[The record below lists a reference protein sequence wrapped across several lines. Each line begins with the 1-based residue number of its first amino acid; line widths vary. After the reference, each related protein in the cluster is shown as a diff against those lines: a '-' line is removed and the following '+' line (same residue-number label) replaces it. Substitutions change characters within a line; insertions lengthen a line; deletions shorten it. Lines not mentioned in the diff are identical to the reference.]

1 VGGFLLARRSLKWR
15 PSRPVLS
22 GLVDGAWS
30 TNRCP
35 LLAWP
40 VMDPA
45 SEPSIRASG
54 VGALVFVALVGAAL
68 VGAMFAGDGS
78 GVGGTLPVGGAA
90 VLLLGAA
97 LVAVA
102 FGWLPVPRIGRSGT
116 VLLCALLLLV
126 GWTGAT
132 VWWSIVGDRSW
143 DAFNKSVAYVA
154 FLGLG
159 LVLASLGRE
168 LAARLTASMLSFVIG
183 VTLAWALV
191 AKAIPDLDPDGDRV
205 ARIREPVGYW
215 NALALLADIAL
226 ALGLWLG
233 TASTH
238 RRSVRVAGGLL
249 LYVSTLALLLT
260 LSRAGV
266 VVGVGVLVLWLV
278 LASERVQGGLLLVAA
293 GGPAV
298 IVGAWAFTRPAL
310 TEDVATRSDRAADGA
325 VFGILAL
332 VGAGVVVLL
341 VAWAAGRSLRA
352 ETRRRA
358 GRGLVALAV
367 VCVIAAGAAVSVA
380 AADAVTS
387 GRDCSEVV
395 NDPSRLGSLDPNN
408 RLCWWE
414 EAWDVYLEHAPEGA
428 GAGTFEVA
436 RKRFRPDERSV
447 VQPHSVPLQQLADGG
462 VVALGLFVL
471 VTLAGVA
478 LCVCALRRLAGAER
492 AAAVALVAAPAAY
505 VVHAL
510 VDFNW
515 DFLAVTA
522 PTMVAL
528 GVLAGAGRDT
538 RVSRRHPFLAVGVVL
553 VAVAV
558 LVSFSFPRLADRA
571 ERSSTRAL
579 AAGEFD
585 RALDQAEWAQF
596 FNPVSADPLFARA
609 RVAERR
615 GIAWRAERAYIE
627 AVELQPD
634 NPETWYTLGSF
645 QFDVRK
651 NLCAA
656 YRFLNNAYT
665 LDPSGSQWRKGGP
678 LDVSRDAVNA
688 GGCAPG
694 S

>member
-1 VGGFLLARRSLKWR
+1 MGRVNDLLDGPGNYPAARLGK
-15 PSRPVLS
+15 PE
-22 GLVDGAWS
+22 A
-30 TNRCP
+30 

-45 SEPSIRASG
+45 SEPPVRASG
-54 VGALVFVALVGAAL
+54 VGALVVAALVGAAL
-68 VGAMFAGDGS
+68 FGAMFAGDGS
-78 GVGGTLPVGGAA
+78 SAGGTLPVGGAA
-90 VLLLGAA
+90 VVLLGIA
-97 LVAVA
+97 LVAGA
-102 FGWLPVPRIGRSGT
+102 FGWLPVPRIGRSGA
-116 VLLCALLLLV
+116 VLLWALLLLV
-126 GWTGAT
+126 VWTGVT
-132 VWWSIVGDRSW
+132 IWWSIVGDRSW
-143 DAFNKSVAYVA
+143 DAFNKSLAYAA

-159 LVLASLGRE
+159 FVLASIGRE
-168 LAARLTASMLSFVIG
+168 LAARLAASMLSLVVG
-183 VTLAWALV
+183 VTLTWALV

-205 ARIREPVGYW
+205 ARIREPIGYW
-215 NALALLADIAL
+215 NALALLADVAL

-233 TASTH
+233 TAPTH
-238 RRSVRVAGGLL
+238 RRTVRVAGGLL

-266 VVGVGVLVLWLV
+266 VVGVGVLALWLV
-278 LASERVQGGLLLVAA
+278 LSSQRVEGGLLLVAA
-293 GGPAV
+293 SIPALV
-298 IVGAWAFTRPAL
+298 VGAWAFTRPAL
-310 TEDVATRSDRAADGA
+310 TEDVATRSDRAADGT

-332 VGAGVVVLL
+332 VGAGVVAVL
-341 VAWAAGRSLRA
+341 VAWAAGRSPA
-352 ETRRRA
+352 PATRRRT
-358 GRGLVALAV
+358 GRGLVVVAV
-367 VCVIAAGAAVSVA
+367 LCVIAASAAVSVA

-414 EAWDVYLEHAPEGA
+414 EAWDVFVEHAPEGA

-447 VQPHSVPLQQLADGG
+447 AQPHSVPLQQLADGG

-471 VTLAGVA
+471 VILAGVA
-478 LCVCALRRLAGAER
+478 VCVCALRRLSGAER
-492 AAAVALVAAPAAY
+492 AASVALVAAPAAY
-505 VVHAL
+505 LVYAL

-515 DFLAVTA
+515 DFIAVTA

-538 RVSRRHPFLAVGVVL
+538 RAGGRHALLAIGVVL
-553 VAVAV
+553 VAAAL

-571 ERSSTRAL
+571 ERRSTRAL
-579 AAGEFD
+579 AAGDFD
-585 RALDQAEWAQF
+585 RALDQAAWAEF

-615 GIAWRAERAYIE
+615 GIAWRAERAYID

-634 NPETWYTLGSF
+634 NPETWYTLGIF

-665 LDPSGSQWRKGGP
+665 LDPAGSQWRRGGP

>member
-1 VGGFLLARRSLKWR
+1 MGRVNDLLDGPAEYPAARLGK
-15 PSRPVLS
+15 PE
-22 GLVDGAWS
+22 A
-30 TNRCP
+30 
-35 LLAWP
+35 LLAWT

-45 SEPSIRASG
+45 SEPPVRASG
-54 VGALVFVALVGAAL
+54 VGALVVAALVGAAL
-68 VGAMFAGDGS
+68 FGAMFAGDGS
-78 GVGGTLPVGGAA
+78 SVGGTLPVGGAA
-90 VLLLGAA
+90 VVLLGIA
-97 LVAVA
+97 LIAGA
-102 FGWLPVPRIGRSGT
+102 FGWLPVPRIGRSGA
-116 VLLCALLLLV
+116 VLLWALLLLV
-126 GWTGAT
+126 VWTGVT
-132 VWWSIVGDRSW
+132 IWWSIVGDRSW
-143 DAFNKSVAYVA
+143 DAFNKSLAYAA

-159 LVLASLGRE
+159 FVLASIGRE
-168 LAARLTASMLSFVIG
+168 LAARLAASMLSLVVG
-183 VTLAWALV
+183 VTVTWALV

-205 ARIREPVGYW
+205 ARIREPIGYW
-215 NALALLADIAL
+215 NALALLADVAL

-233 TASTH
+233 TAPTH
-238 RRSVRVAGGLL
+238 RRTVRVAGGLL

-266 VVGVGVLVLWLV
+266 VVGVGVLALWLV
-278 LASERVQGGLLLVAA
+278 LSSQRVEGGLLLVAA
-293 GGPAV
+293 SIPALV
-298 IVGAWAFTRPAL
+298 VGAWAFTRPAL
-310 TEDVATRSDRAADGA
+310 TEDVATRSDRAADGT

-332 VGAGVVVLL
+332 VGAGVVAVL
-341 VAWAAGRSLRA
+341 VAWAAGRSPA
-352 ETRRRA
+352 PATRRRT
-358 GRGLVALAV
+358 GRGLIVVALL
-367 VCVIAAGAAVSVA
+367 CVIAASAAVSVA

-414 EAWDVYLEHAPEGA
+414 EAWDVFVEHSPKGA

-447 VQPHSVPLQQLADGG
+447 AQPHSVPLQQLADGG

-471 VTLAGVA
+471 VILAGAAV
-478 LCVCALRRLAGAER
+478 CVCALRRLSGAER
-492 AAAVALVAAPAAY
+492 PVAVALVAAPAAY
-505 VVHAL
+505 LVYAL

-515 DFLAVTA
+515 DFIAVTA

-538 RVSRRHPFLAVGVVL
+538 RAGGRHTLLAIGVVL
-553 VAVAV
+553 VAAAV

-571 ERSSTRAL
+571 ERRSTRAL
-579 AAGEFD
+579 AADDFD
-585 RALDQAEWAQF
+585 RALDQAAWAEF

-615 GIAWRAERAYIE
+615 GIGWRAERAYID

-634 NPETWYTLGSF
+634 NPETWYTLGIF

-665 LDPSGSQWRKGGP
+665 LDPAGSQWRRGGP
-678 LDVSRDAVNA
+678 LDVSRDAVNS

>member
-1 VGGFLLARRSLKWR
+1 M
-15 PSRPVLS
+15 
-22 GLVDGAWS
+22 DGPGNYPAV
-30 TNRCP
+30 RLGKP
-35 LLAWP
+35 EALLAWP

-45 SEPSIRASG
+45 SEPPVRASG
-54 VGALVFVALVGAAL
+54 VGALVVGALVGAAL
-68 VGAMFAGDGS
+68 FGAMFAGDGS
-78 GVGGTLPVGGAA
+78 SVGGTLPVGGAA
-90 VLLLGAA
+90 VVLLGIA
-97 LVAVA
+97 LVAGA
-102 FGWLPVPRIGRSGT
+102 FGWLPVPRIGRSGA
-116 VLLCALLLLV
+116 VLLWALLLLV
-126 GWTGAT
+126 VWTGVT
-132 VWWSIVGDRSW
+132 IWWSIVGDRSW
-143 DAFNKSVAYVA
+143 DAFNKSLAYAA

-159 LVLASLGRE
+159 FVLASIGRE
-168 LAARLTASMLSFVIG
+168 LAARLAASMLSLVVG
-183 VTLAWALV
+183 VTLTWALV

-205 ARIREPVGYW
+205 ARIREPIGYW
-215 NALALLADIAL
+215 NALALLADVAL

-233 TASTH
+233 TAPTH
-238 RRSVRVAGGLL
+238 RRTVRVAGGLL

-266 VVGVGVLVLWLV
+266 VVGVGVLALWLV
-278 LASERVQGGLLLVAA
+278 LSSQRVEGGLLLVAA
-293 GGPAV
+293 SIPALV
-298 IVGAWAFTRPAL
+298 VGAWAFTRPAL
-310 TEDVATRSDRAADGA
+310 TEDVATRSDRAADGT

-332 VGAGVVVLL
+332 VGAGVVAVL
-341 VAWAAGRSLRA
+341 VAWAAGRSPA
-352 ETRRRA
+352 PATRRRT
-358 GRGLVALAV
+358 GRGLIVVALL
-367 VCVIAAGAAVSVA
+367 CVIAASAAVSVA

-414 EAWDVYLEHAPEGA
+414 EAWDVFVEHSPKGA

-447 VQPHSVPLQQLADGG
+447 AQPHSVPLQQLADGG

-471 VTLAGVA
+471 VILAGVA
-478 LCVCALRRLAGAER
+478 VCVCALRRLSGAER
-492 AAAVALVAAPAAY
+492 TAAVALVAAPAAY
-505 VVHAL
+505 LVYAL

-515 DFLAVTA
+515 DFIAVTA

-528 GVLAGAGRDT
+528 GVIASAGRDA
-538 RVSRRHPFLAVGVVL
+538 RASGGHPLLAIGVVL
-553 VAVAV
+553 VAAAV

-571 ERSSTRAL
+571 ERRSTRAL
-579 AAGEFD
+579 AAGDFD
-585 RALDQAEWAQF
+585 RALDQAAWAEF
-596 FNPVSADPLFARA
+596 FNPVSADPLFARE

-615 GIAWRAERAYIE
+615 GIAWRAERAYID

-634 NPETWYTLGSF
+634 NPETWYTLGIF

-651 NLCAA
+651 NLCAT

-665 LDPSGSQWRKGGP
+665 LDPAGSQWRKGGP

>member
-1 VGGFLLARRSLKWR
+1 
-15 PSRPVLS
+15 
-22 GLVDGAWS
+22 
-30 TNRCP
+30 
-35 LLAWP
+35 
-40 VMDPA
+40 MDPA
-45 SEPSIRASG
+45 SEPSVRASG
-54 VGALVFVALVGAAL
+54 VGLVFAALVGAAL
-68 VGAMFAGDGS
+68 AGAMFAGDGS
-78 GVGGTLPVGGAA
+78 DVGGTLPVGGGAV
-90 VLLLGAA
+90 VLLAAA
-97 LVAVA
+97 LVAGA
-102 FGWLPVPRIGRSGT
+102 FGWLPVPRIGRSGA
-116 VLLCALLLLV
+116 VLLWALLLLAV
-126 GWTGAT
+126 WTGAT
-132 VWWSIVGDRSW
+132 VWWSIVADRSW
-143 DAFNKSVAYVA
+143 DAFNKSVAYAA

-159 LVLASLGRE
+159 FVLAALGRE
-168 LAARLTASMLSFVIG
+168 LAARLAAMMLSLVIG
-183 VTLAWALV
+183 ATLAWALV
-191 AKAIPDLDPDGDRV
+191 AKALPDLDPDGDRV
-205 ARIREPVGYW
+205 ARLREPIGYW
-215 NALALLADIAL
+215 NVLALLADIAL

-233 TASTH
+233 TAPTH
-238 RRSVRVAGGLL
+238 RRTVRVVGGLL

-266 VVGVGVLVLWLV
+266 VVGLGVLALWLV
-278 LASERVQGGLLLVAA
+278 LSSERVQGGLLLVAA
-293 GGPAV
+293 SGPAV
-298 IVGAWAFTRPAL
+298 VVGAWAFTRPAL
-310 TEDVATRSDRAADGA
+310 TEDVATRSDRAADGT

-332 VGAGVVVLL
+332 LGAAVVVLL
-341 VAWAAGRSLRA
+341 VAWGVGRSLGA

-358 GRGLVALAV
+358 GRGLIVTAVA
-367 VCVIAAGAAVSVA
+367 CVIAACAAVGVA

-414 EAWDVYLEHAPEGA
+414 EAWDVFVEHEPEGA

-447 VQPHSVPLQQLADGG
+447 LQPHNVPLQQLADGG
-462 VVALGLFVL
+462 VVSFALFVL
-471 VTLAGVA
+471 AILAGVA
-478 LCVCALRRLAGAER
+478 VSTCALRRLSGAER

-515 DFLAVTA
+515 DFIAVTA

-528 GVLAGAGRDT
+528 GALAGAGRDA
-538 RVSRRHPFLAVGVVL
+538 RGGGRHPVLAAGVVL

-571 ERSSTRAL
+571 ERRSTRAL
-579 AAGEFD
+579 AAGD
-585 RALDQAEWAQF
+585 YGKALDDAAWARF

-615 GIAWRAERAYIE
+615 GIAWRAERSYID

-634 NPETWYTLGSF
+634 NPETWYTLGIF
-645 QFDVRK
+645 QFDVRR

-665 LDPSGSQWRKGGP
+665 LDPAGSQWREGGP
-678 LDVSRDAVNA
+678 LDVSREAVNS